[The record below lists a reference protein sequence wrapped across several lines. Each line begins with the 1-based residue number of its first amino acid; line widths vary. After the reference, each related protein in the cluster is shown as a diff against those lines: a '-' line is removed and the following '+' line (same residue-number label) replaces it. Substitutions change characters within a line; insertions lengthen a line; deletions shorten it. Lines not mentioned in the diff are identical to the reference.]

1 MINNHILYLLLCL
14 FILIEANLIND
25 KENVYVLRLIE
36 QIRVYM
42 SKILRNFKN
51 RILVLNEIKS
61 VSKNIINTLK
71 NILLQNNYISQELY
85 YYINNINK
93 VDVLRLFKILEE
105 IKNKNDLEYDM
116 IHINNIENN
125 INNNKNSL
133 YNVSY
138 DNKNNFSKRNYYKQL
153 NKENEIKK
161 NKIGNE
167 LYIKKSIPNKQ
178 LNNNEVT
185 NKIFNIIIND
195 NNTNVNYD
203 NQNKSHFSI
212 NYYNIN
218 KNNKIYNN
226 NNNYSSNN
234 FALEL
239 NNYNDIINSITIKLN
254 NIENNSKINILP
266 QSKKI
271 YNINCMKNLG
281 KFSCN
286 INNIKFN
293 LKNNNDFNYIY
304 NYDNNN
310 DNNNHLLNPQQKN
323 NVNPEPPFLP
333 PKRNKSEFSQ
343 KKYTLI
349 LDLDEKLV
357 RYWINEKNQDEAKI
371 IFRPGLFYF
380 LNKVYPLFD
389 IVILTVATK
398 EYADPIID
406 IIEEN
411 KKYFI
416 ARLFRE
422 HATIKN
428 HSYVKDLTNLGRD
441 INTIIIIDDK
451 ESSFSFQKQ
460 NGILIKPFFGTYLEL
475 KNDFILYDLF
485 KILTK
490 ILLGKN
496 KDVRYGINKYQYEI
510 KRKITKKSN
519 KNNFYN
525 YVWENKYFYY
535 NSIFINRNRINNNIN
550 YNKVINNSSLK
561 IILLSLRKL
570 IIIIKLI
577 DALVCLVLGFNKIV
591 KN

>member
-1 MINNHILYLLLCL
+1 MISKIKNLIKLKEDYIIWLKEFKNSLFYEFHYIFKNVFDNESPIRENTSNLINNSTTLLIISNIICFWIVDKNAFNNFIKDKNNHKDIKNLYELMINNHILYLLLCL

-25 KENVYVLRLIE
+25 KKNVYVLRLIE

-51 RILVLNEIKS
+51 RILVLSEIKS

-105 IKNKNDLEYDM
+105 IKIKNDLEYDK
-116 IHINNIENN
+116 IHINNNANN
-125 INNNKNSL
+125 INNNINIL
-133 YNVSY
+133 YNEPCE
-138 DNKNNFSKRNYYKQL
+138 NKNYFSKRNYYKQL
-153 NKENEIKK
+153 NKANKIKK
-161 NKIGNE
+161 NHIGNG

-178 LNNNEVT
+178 MNNSEVT
-185 NKIFNIIIND
+185 NKIINIIIN
-195 NNTNVNYD
+195 NNITKVKYD
-203 NQNKSHFSI
+203 NQNKNHFSI
-212 NYYNIN
+212 NYNNLN
-218 KNNKIYNN
+218 KNNKIDNN
-226 NNNYSSNN
+226 
-234 FALEL
+234 
-239 NNYNDIINSITIKLN
+239 IKLN
-254 NIENNSKINILP
+254 NIENNSKINILS

-271 YNINCMKNLG
+271 NNINCMKNPG
-281 KFSCN
+281 KISYN
-286 INNIKFN
+286 KKNIKFN
-293 LKNNNDFNYIY
+293 LKNNNDFNDIY
-304 NYDNNN
+304 NYDNNNN
-310 DNNNHLLNPQQKN
+310 DNNNHLLNQQQKN
-323 NVNPEPPFLP
+323 YVNPEPPFLP
-333 PKRNKSEFSQ
+333 PKQNKSEFSQ

-349 LDLDEKLV
+349 LDLDETLV
-357 RYWINEKNQDEAKI
+357 RYRINENNQDEAKI

-389 IVILTVATK
+389 IVIWTVATK

-428 HSYVKDLTNLGRD
+428 NSYVKDLTNLGRD
-441 INTIIIIDDK
+441 INAIIIIDDK
-451 ESSFSFQKQ
+451 DSSFSFQKQ

-490 ILLGKN
+490 ILLDKN

-510 KRKITKKSN
+510 KRKITKK
-519 KNNFYN
+519 
-525 YVWENKYFYY
+525 
-535 NSIFINRNRINNNIN
+535 
-550 YNKVINNSSLK
+550 
-561 IILLSLRKL
+561 
-570 IIIIKLI
+570 
-577 DALVCLVLGFNKIV
+577 
-591 KN
+591 